1 MRSPPPPPEA
11 APAAVPSR
19 APTAPALTPT
29 LHHPLPAAAS
39 PPGTPPA
46 AAPER
51 HRRLWELPTQ
61 AHELLLAL
69 SFAPD
74 TLRRHAERALGRV
87 HRGVC
92 QLQGSEVDVL
102 YSLVHDMGVRNP
114 LSEAL
119 HKRLDERHALA
130 VRRLAVLR
138 DADALQAA
146 WQQALQGEE
155 MPATLWALLTHPL
168 GTTLQGPVLYAAR
181 GWVFARSRQG
191 AQQAQLQARLQGDLA
206 SAQAQLQTLQRRLA
220 TAQQQAAVDR
230 AQAQADLAQARG
242 EALRWRLACEQQ
254 PAPAEGPRTPDRP
267 AAAAP
272 ANRAPETPGAAPPR
286 RPSPDGDRGPAACAA
301 ASPVMPAAGAASGQP
316 LAMHGR
322 RVLCVGGM
330 QHAVARYRA
339 RIEGLGAHFEHHD
352 GGLQNSVHALD
363 GRLNRAELV
372 ICQAACINHEAYH
385 RIKRHC
391 DRTGTPCVYL
401 ERPSLSRFDRALQD
415 LERRPAQ
422 IAEARH
428 AR

>member
-1 MRSPPPPPEA
+1 M
-11 APAAVPSR
+11 
-19 APTAPALTPT
+19 LTPPSVATT
-29 LHHPLPAAAS
+29 LRPNRADSQADVTDHPVVVV
-39 PPGTPPA
+39 PPA
-46 AAPER
+46 AAATPPEDTR
-51 HRRLWELPTQ
+51 VRQRRLWELPTQ

-74 TLRRHAERALGRV
+74 TLRRHAERALGRL

-92 QLQGSEVDVL
+92 RLQGSEVDVL
-102 YSLVHDMGVRNP
+102 YSLVHDMGVRNA

-119 HKRLDERHALA
+119 HQRLDERHALT
-130 VRRLAVLR
+130 VRRLAALR
-138 DADALQAA
+138 DADALLAA

-155 MPATLWALLTHPL
+155 MPAMLWALLTHPL
-168 GTTLQGPVLYAAR
+168 GAALQGPVLYAAR

-191 AQQAQLQARLQGDLA
+191 ALQARLQTRLQGDLA
-206 SAQAQLQTLQRRLA
+206 GAQAQVQALQQRLA
-220 TAQQQAAVDR
+220 LAQQQAAVVRD
-230 AQAQADLAQARG
+230 QAQADLAQARG
-242 EALRWRLACEQQ
+242 EALRWRLAHEAQ
-254 PAPAEGPRTPDRP
+254 PAPASAARTLHRP

-272 ANRAPETPGAAPPR
+272 ATGTPETPGAAPLR
-286 RPSPDGDRGPAACAA
+286 RPSPGCDQR
-301 ASPVMPAAGAASGQP
+301 PAAGAAASAVLPAAVAASAPP

-415 LERRPAQ
+415 LEGRPAQ
-422 IAEARH
+422 LTAARH